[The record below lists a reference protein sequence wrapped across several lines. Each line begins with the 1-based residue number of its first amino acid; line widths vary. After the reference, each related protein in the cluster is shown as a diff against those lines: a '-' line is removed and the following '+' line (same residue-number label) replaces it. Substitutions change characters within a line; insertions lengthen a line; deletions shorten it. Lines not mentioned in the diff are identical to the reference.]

1 MILSIS
7 TISYM
12 NASTVLMLTIVFYL
26 MLIYISHY
34 AHCPLL
40 SSIFISYMLPI
51 TCDPLWWWYDDDDEV
66 MIMMIIIIHSCIFVW
81 IALLLFLQK
90 IISEIYSSIL
100 QQQQQQL
107 SGQQHGSI
115 IGIGKLNPNF
125 IIITI
130 FTSNFIGICFA
141 RTLHYQFYSWYFHTL
156 PFLLWHCRDQLSIWM
171 RLVILIT
178 IEISFNVFPATS
190 WSSILLQVTDELMYK
205 CMYVSKYICT
215 YICIYEG
222 MYECMFVCMTLWM
235 NINL

>member
-1 MILSIS
+1 MMMI
-7 TISYM
+7 
-12 NASTVLMLTIVFYL
+12 
-26 MLIYISHY
+26 
-34 AHCPLL
+34 
-40 SSIFISYMLPI
+40 
-51 TCDPLWWWYDDDDEV
+51 WWWWWGNDDEV